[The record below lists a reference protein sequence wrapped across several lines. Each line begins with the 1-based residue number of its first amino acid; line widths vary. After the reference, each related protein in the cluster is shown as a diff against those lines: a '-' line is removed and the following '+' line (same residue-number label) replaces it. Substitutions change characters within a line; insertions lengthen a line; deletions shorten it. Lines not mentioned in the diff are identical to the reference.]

1 MGSQG
6 EGGTES
12 WVSELSY
19 RMIEIL
25 LTETGKMGAGEVFS
39 LLFFTVYSTLFYFI
53 FNIIIGV

>member
-1 MGSQG
+1 MGGEG

-25 LTETGKMGAGEVFS
+25 LTETGKMGAGEVS
-39 LLFFTVYSTLFYFI
+39 S
-53 FNIIIGV
+53 FN